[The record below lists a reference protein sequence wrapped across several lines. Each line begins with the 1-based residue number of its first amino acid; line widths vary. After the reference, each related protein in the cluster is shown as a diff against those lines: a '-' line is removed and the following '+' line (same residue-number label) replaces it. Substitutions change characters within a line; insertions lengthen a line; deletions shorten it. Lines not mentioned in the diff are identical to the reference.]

1 MIEVP
6 NNDADHYYPHVL
18 GGARMATV
26 CPANG
31 DTHDCSEKA
40 VPGKCAHGP
49 DPLKSPM
56 VNCAV
61 TVLDRYTSSFHWTK
75 TTSPRSGCVR
85 NGTWSPTA
93 C

>member
-1 MIEVP
+1 
-6 NNDADHYYPHVL
+6 
-18 GGARMATV
+18 MATV

-61 TVLDRYTSSFHWTK
+61 TVLDRFTSSFHWAHGNF
-75 TTSPRSGCVR
+75 SAIWLRPQ
-85 NGTWSPTA
+85 
-93 C
+93 